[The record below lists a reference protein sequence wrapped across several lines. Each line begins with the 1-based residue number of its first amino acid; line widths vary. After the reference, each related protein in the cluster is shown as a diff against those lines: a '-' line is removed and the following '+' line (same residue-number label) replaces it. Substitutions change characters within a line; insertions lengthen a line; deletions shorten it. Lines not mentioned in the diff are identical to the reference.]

1 MSEKPEEFFLNVIL
15 TQVNKN
21 QPRHVVADPLFEPFI
36 GQMQCSA
43 FSSQNAP
50 IYIPLN

>member
-1 MSEKPEEFFLNVIL
+1 MSEKPEEFFLNDIL

-36 GQMQCSA
+36 GQMQCSTLVHKT
-43 FSSQNAP
+43 
-50 IYIPLN
+50 PLFISL

>member
-1 MSEKPEEFFLNVIL
+1 MSEKPEEFFLNAIL

-21 QPRHVVADPLFEPFI
+21 QPSHDVADPLFQPFI

-43 FSSQNAP
+43 LVHKTPVF
-50 IYIPLN
+50 ILLET